1 MVYTFDMRRLYHISK
16 GKFIGVLGI
25 IGLTAIMLLVFII
38 NKRDIYIDTNSNFA
52 NTAEAT
58 QKAEIQKPKNI
69 KILVLGDMMF
79 DRTVRSKINTYG
91 FEYVFGPA
99 TTTFANYDLVVA
111 NLEGPISTYKSKTI
125 LDNNKSISG
134 FQFTFATG
142 TARALKNAGIDMV
155 SLANNH
161 TDNFGQDGLNQTRK
175 FLDAEGVQYFGSPQN
190 TDQNNSGISTS
201 TCISTQAGV
210 ARASIDEL
218 NPETRK
224 KSICIGFIGWHEFG
238 AKNHQKILDE
248 IVRLR
253 PLVDYLVVFPHWG
266 EEYKKTPHV
275 EQVRLARV
283 WTDAG
288 ADAVIGAHPHVI
300 QQITRRTTADG
311 RVVPIFYSLGNF
323 VFDQYFSF
331 DTTHGIG
338 LEIEFPKVL
347 EKTEVMLRNSNA
359 TTSTIFKSKTAQY
372 AQYKI
377 LPFSSAGFKV
387 SIPNASSTARI
398 FTDIEK
404 VSGTSTW
411 SWLGR

>member
-1 MVYTFDMRRLYHISK
+1 MGRLYHIL
-16 GKFIGVLGI
+16 GIGI
-25 IGLTAIMLLVFII
+25 IGTAALVMLIFII
-38 NKRDIYIDTNSNFA
+38 NKSDMYIEMYSNFA
-52 NTAEAT
+52 NVFTTGTTNTGPASSTANT
-58 QKAEIQKPKNI
+58 SAEVPKNA
-69 KILVLGDMMF
+69 KILILGDMMF

-91 FEYVFGPA
+91 FDYVFGPA

-111 NLEGPISTYKSKTI
+111 NLEGPISTHKSKTI

-161 TDNFGQDGLNQTRK
+161 TDNFGQDGLNQTRQ
-175 FLDAEGVQYFGSPQN
+175 FLDNAGVQYFGSPQN
-190 TDQNNSGISTS
+190 NTAIATS
-201 TCISTQAGV
+201 TCIAMSATGTSKDS
-210 ARASIDEL
+210 ASKL
-218 NPETRK
+218 
-224 KSICIGFIGWHEFG
+224 CIGFIGWHEFG
-238 AKNHQKILDE
+238 SKNHQNILNE
-248 IVRLR
+248 IKAMR

-266 EEYKKTPHV
+266 EEYKKTPHI

-323 VFDQYFSF
+323 IFDQYFSF

-338 LEIEFPKVL
+338 VEIEFP
-347 EKTEVMLRNSNA
+347 A
-359 TTSTIFKSKTAQY
+359 TSTAVTKSASISTSTQSIAQS
-372 AQYKI
+372 AKYKI
-377 LPFSSAGFKV
+377 IPFSSVGTKV
-387 SIPNASSTARI
+387 SIPNATSTTRI
-398 FTDIEK
+398 FGDIEK
-404 VSGTSTW
+404 VSGISTW
-411 SWLGR
+411 SWLGK

>member
-1 MVYTFDMRRLYHISK
+1 MVYTFSMRRLYHIL
-16 GKFIGVLGI
+16 GLGI
-25 IGLTAIMLLVFII
+25 MGFMVIYFII
-38 NKRDIYIDTNSNFA
+38 FTINKKNIYIEMYTNFA
-52 NTAEAT
+52 NAFTTNAT
-58 QKAEIQKPKNI
+58 SSLTNPPLEIEKNI
-69 KILVLGDMMF
+69 KILILGDMMF

-175 FLDAEGVQYFGSPQN
+175 FLDTEGVQYFGSPQN
-190 TDQNNSGISTS
+190 NFGISTS
-201 TCISTQAGV
+201 TCIGTQAGMTG
-210 ARASIDEL
+210 AG
-218 NPETRK
+218 N
-224 KSICIGFIGWHEFG
+224 ICIGFIGWHEFG

-248 IVRLR
+248 IARLR
-253 PLVDYLVVFPHWG
+253 PIVDYLIVFPHWG
-266 EEYKKTPHV
+266 EEYKKTPHI

-288 ADAVIGAHPHVI
+288 ADAIIGAHPHVI
-300 QQITRRTTADG
+300 QQITRRTTLDG

-323 VFDQYFSF
+323 IFDQYFSF
-331 DTTHGIG
+331 DTTHGIAV
-338 LEIEFPKVL
+338 EIEFPQTKSIL
-347 EKTEVMLRNSNA
+347 INASSNSS
-359 TTSTIFKSKTAQY
+359 TSTSTSTLIQSGVAQS

-377 LPFSSAGFKV
+377 LPFSSVGTKV
-387 SIPNASSTARI
+387 SIPSSTSTVRI
-398 FTDIEK
+398 FGDIEK

-411 SWLGR
+411 SWLRK